1 MVAVGDL
8 AVTFVEVERVIV
20 VYVAIF
26 GRWAVPEIRL
36 VVLIKEFSKFQLAI
50 VIVFKLDFYSRPGF
64 DSGWHI

>member
-50 VIVFKLDFYSRPGF
+50 VIVFKLDF
-64 DSGWHI
+64 

>member
-1 MVAVGDL
+1 MGDL

-20 VYVAIF
+20 VYVAIT

-50 VIVFKLDFYSRPGF
+50 VIVFKLDF
-64 DSGWHI
+64 